1 MARWSA
7 DGVGEGVGEGARD
20 GEADWAADSAADSAA
35 YGPADEPASAGATAF
50 AVVPDTPADRLFIGS
65 IGKCFKVLE
74 ALSADGQPMTLTAL
88 SAASGLDRSA
98 TQRITHTLG
107 RLGYLRQHPDTRAWS
122 LGTRLL
128 EFGHT
133 VLANDRLRECALPLL
148 ETLNQ
153 RTGETVNLM
162 KLEGHE
168 IVYVARFPSRHA
180 VSVDLHVGSRLPAY
194 CTAAGRAILARMR
207 PAEARA
213 LLSASRRTR
222 LTERTTTD
230 LAGLEKLLA
239 RARADGYSVNDQEAF
254 VGDLS
259 VAAAIV
265 DRSGAPVGAI
275 NIAVPT
281 PRWQRRTLERELA
294 PRVVATAREISIEFA
309 A

>member
-7 DGVGEGVGEGARD
+7 DGAAEEVADGVAAG
-20 GEADWAADSAADSAA
+20 AADSVADSAA
-35 YGPADEPASAGATAF
+35 YGPADEPVSAGAAAF
-50 AVVPDTPADRLFIGS
+50 AEMPDTSVDRLFIGS
-65 IGKCFKVLE
+65 IGKCFQVLE

-148 ETLNQ
+148 EALNQ

-194 CTAAGRAILARMR
+194 CTAAGRSILARMR
-207 PAEARA
+207 AAEARA
-213 LLSASRRTR
+213 LLAASRRTR

-259 VAAAIV
+259 VAAAVV

-294 PRVVATAREISIEFA
+294 PLVVATAREISVEFA
-309 A
+309 S

>member
-7 DGVGEGVGEGARD
+7 DGAARAP
-20 GEADWAADSAADSAA
+20 AD
-35 YGPADEPASAGATAF
+35 GPATAGVVTSDEP
-50 AVVPDTPADRLFIGS
+50 PDTQADRLFIGS
-65 IGKCFKVLE
+65 IGKCFQVLE

-194 CTAAGRAILARMR
+194 CTAVGRAILARMR

-222 LTERTTTD
+222 LTERTTID

-294 PRVVATAREISIEFA
+294 PLVVATARDISIKYA

>member
-1 MARWSA
+1 MARSSP
-7 DGVGEGVGEGARD
+7 DAR
-20 GEADWAADSAADSAA
+20 A
-35 YGPADEPASAGATAF
+35 YPAPPDEPVDLSS
-50 AVVPDTPADRLFIGS
+50 DRLFIGS
-65 IGKCFKVLE
+65 IGKCFRVLE
-74 ALSADGQPMTLTAL
+74 ALNAHGQPMTLTAL
-88 SAASGLDRSA
+88 AAASRLDRSA

-162 KLEGHE
+162 ELEGRE

-207 PAEARA
+207 ESDATA
-213 LLSASRRTR
+213 LLCSAERVRM
-222 LTERTTTD
+222 TERTVTD
-230 LAGLEKLLA
+230 LPALLTLLA
-239 RARADGYSVNDQEAF
+239 RARADGFSVNDQEAF
-254 VGDLS
+254 IGDLS

-265 DRSGAPVGAI
+265 DHVGHPVGAI

-281 PRWQRRTLERELA
+281 PRWQRRALERELV
-294 PRVVATAREISIEFA
+294 PQVVATAREISFA
-309 A
+309 FASSSRSSRSR

>member
-1 MARWSA
+1 MARSSA
-7 DGVGEGVGEGARD
+7 DG
-20 GEADWAADSAADSAA
+20 SAASRAA
-35 YGPADEPASAGATAF
+35 ASDEL
-50 AVVPDTPADRLFIGS
+50 PDTLSDRLFIGS
-65 IGKCFKVLE
+65 IGKCFRVLE
-74 ALSADGQPMTLTAL
+74 ALGADGQPMTLTAL
-88 SAASGLDRSA
+88 AAASGLDRSA

-133 VLANDRLRECALPLL
+133 VLANDRLRACALPLL

-162 KLEGHE
+162 ELEGQE

-207 PAEARA
+207 EPEARA
-213 LLSASRRTR
+213 LLAASRRTR

-230 LAGLEKLLA
+230 LAGLEALLA
-239 RARADGYSVNDQEAF
+239 RVRADGYSVNDQEAF

-265 DRSGAPVGAI
+265 DRTGTPVGAI

-281 PRWQRRTLERELA
+281 PRWQRRALERELA
-294 PRVVATAREISIEFA
+294 PLVVETARAISLEFA
-309 A
+309 P

>member
-7 DGVGEGVGEGARD
+7 DGAARVP
-20 GEADWAADSAADSAA
+20 AD
-35 YGPADEPASAGATAF
+35 GPATAGVVTSDEP
-50 AVVPDTPADRLFIGS
+50 PDTQADRLFIGS
-65 IGKCFKVLE
+65 IGKCFQVLE

-88 SAASGLDRSA
+88 SVASGLDRSA

-162 KLEGHE
+162 KLEGQE

-222 LTERTTTD
+222 LTERTTID

-294 PRVVATAREISIEFA
+294 PLVVATARDMSIKYA

>member
-7 DGVGEGVGEGARD
+7 DGAARAP
-20 GEADWAADSAADSAA
+20 AD
-35 YGPADEPASAGATAF
+35 GPATAGVVTSDEP
-50 AVVPDTPADRLFIGS
+50 PDTQADRLFIGS
-65 IGKCFKVLE
+65 IGKCFQVLE

-222 LTERTTTD
+222 LNERTTID

-294 PRVVATAREISIEFA
+294 PLVVATARDISIKYA

>member
-1 MARWSA
+1 MARSSA
-7 DGVGEGVGEGARD
+7 DG
-20 GEADWAADSAADSAA
+20 SAATGTAA
-35 YGPADEPASAGATAF
+35 SEEL
-50 AVVPDTPADRLFIGS
+50 PDTSADRLFIGS
-65 IGKCFKVLE
+65 IGKCFRVLE

-88 SAASGLDRSA
+88 AAASGLDRSA

-107 RLGYLRQHPDTRAWS
+107 RLGYLRQHPDTRAWR

-133 VLANDRLRECALPLL
+133 VLASDRLRECALPRL
-148 ETLNQ
+148 EALNQ

-162 KLEGHE
+162 ELEGHE
-168 IVYVARFPSRHA
+168 IVYIARFPSRHA

-207 PAEARA
+207 GAEARA
-213 LLSASRRTR
+213 LLSASRRMR

-230 LAGLEKLLA
+230 LAGLEQLLA
-239 RARADGYSVNDQEAF
+239 RTRTDGYSVNDQEAF

-265 DRSGAPVGAI
+265 DRAGAPVGAI

-281 PRWQRRTLERELA
+281 PRWQRRALERELA
-294 PRVVATAREISIEFA
+294 PLVMATAREISLEFA
-309 A
+309 T